1 MKLQEIFDSYK
12 ENIMP
17 TYTKAPLIFVKGKGS
32 RLWDI
37 HNKQYLDFF
46 PGWGVGNLG
55 HCHPKVMQAVRDQ
68 ISKLIFIPNNYH
80 HIPQAKLAKEL
91 IFWNYPGK
99 VFFCNSGA
107 EANEGAIKLSR
118 KFGAS
123 TTLSANGE
131 RTHLTS
137 FKVCSEPIEGQS
149 RTIGKGRYEIITF
162 QGSFHGRT
170 LAALAATGQKKYQEG
185 FEPLPEGFKT
195 VKFNDIEEVKKAIT
209 DKTAAIMLELIQGE
223 GGINAARQDFV
234 LALRKIC
241 DEKNLLLIIDEVQTG
256 VGRTGKLFCY
266 QHYGITPDVMTLAKA
281 LGGGLPIG
289 VMIVKKEIAD
299 ILQPGTHASTFGGG
313 PVICKA
319 ALAVLRAIQKEKLL
333 ANTQEMGEYLF
344 SKINGLKDKYSI
356 IKDVRGLGLMLGM
369 ELGIEGKMIV
379 TKCQES
385 GLLIN
390 CTHDKVLR
398 LMPAL
403 NITKKEIDKAVA
415 ILEKAIRDVS
425 MAGKQS

>member
-1 MKLQEIFDSYK
+1 MKLQEIFDSY
-12 ENIMP
+12 NSYIMP
-17 TYTKAPLIFVKGKGS
+17 TYTKTPLVFVKGKGS

-68 ISKLIFIPNNYH
+68 ISKLIFIPNNYY

-118 KFGAS
+118 KFG
-123 TTLSANGE
+123 
-131 RTHLTS
+131 R
-137 FKVCSEPIEGQS
+137 
-149 RTIGKGRYEIITF
+149 GRYEIITF
-162 QGSFHGRT
+162 EDSFHGRT

-185 FEPLPEGFKT
+185 FKPLPEGFKA

-209 DKTAAIMLELIQGE
+209 DKTVGIMLELIQGE
-223 GGINAARQDFV
+223 GGINIAKKDFV

-256 VGRTGKLFCY
+256 IGRTGKLFCY
-266 QHYGITPDVMTLAKA
+266 QHYGVTPDIMTLAKA
-281 LGGGLPIG
+281 LAGGLPIG
-289 VMIVKKEIAD
+289 VMVVKKEIAD
-299 ILQPGTHASTFGGG
+299 MLQPGTHASTFGGG

-319 ALAVLRAIQKEKLL
+319 GLAVLRAIQKEKLL
-333 ANTQEMGEYLF
+333 ANSQEMGEYLF

-369 ELGIEGKMIV
+369 ELEIEGKAV
-379 TKCQES
+379 VAKCREL

-403 NITKKEIDKAVA
+403 NITKKEIDKAAA
-415 ILEKAIRDVS
+415 ILEKAIRDFCLI
-425 MAGKQS
+425 AN